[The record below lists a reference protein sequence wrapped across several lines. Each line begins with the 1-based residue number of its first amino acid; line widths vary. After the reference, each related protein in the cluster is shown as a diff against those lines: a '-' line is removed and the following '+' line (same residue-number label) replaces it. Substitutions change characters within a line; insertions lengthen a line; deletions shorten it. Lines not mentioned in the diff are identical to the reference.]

1 MTIDVVRANPSSL
14 RQVFTK
20 VRHAIE
26 RPTDRTILIAL
37 FASLFFLN
45 YVAQLFDLSAGER
58 LIFSTSRTV
67 SGAQI
72 IGFIAIAVV
81 LKDLRADIVLRWFD
95 LATIFAIA
103 VATLHPWRS
112 IGALAFSILGILF
125 ICRSDKRLRS
135 LGQLCLGLA
144 WIDFWG
150 PVVMG
155 LINQWLLPI
164 ETALAQVPL
173 SFFGSFSLAGN
184 VILGANGHDILVLE
198 PCSAF
203 RNTVAMAFIWLS
215 LMKIL
220 RLDFSLWNLYILGI
234 GVAVVVL
241 LNTARIAVMAYSYDQ
256 YVFWHLGPGLTI
268 VKIAMLTLV
277 LGIFYFG
284 LRGKPAEAA

>member
-164 ETALAQVPL
+164 ETALAKL
-173 SFFGSFSLAGN
+173 
-184 VILGANGHDILVLE
+184 
-198 PCSAF
+198 PCPSSAH
-203 RNTVAMAFIWLS
+203 S
-215 LMKIL
+215 
-220 RLDFSLWNLYILGI
+220 RL
-234 GVAVVVL
+234 
-241 LNTARIAVMAYSYDQ
+241 
-256 YVFWHLGPGLTI
+256 P
-268 VKIAMLTLV
+268 AMLSWARMVTTYLSSSLV
-277 LGIFYFG
+277 QHFAIPSPWRSFG
-284 LRGKPAEAA
+284 YHL